1 MRAIRVEVR
10 RYDWEAGAPRGEGIR
25 LPLTSCLPRPA
36 LRAVATIEPIPTP
49 RSGPRMPDD
58 HADVTDEL
66 ATRLERVKEYL

>member
-1 MRAIRVEVR
+1 M
-10 RYDWEAGAPRGEGIR
+10 GAPRGEGIR
-25 LPLTSCLPRPA
+25 LPLTSSASHPA
-36 LRAVATIEPIPTP
+36 VPSVATIEPIPTP